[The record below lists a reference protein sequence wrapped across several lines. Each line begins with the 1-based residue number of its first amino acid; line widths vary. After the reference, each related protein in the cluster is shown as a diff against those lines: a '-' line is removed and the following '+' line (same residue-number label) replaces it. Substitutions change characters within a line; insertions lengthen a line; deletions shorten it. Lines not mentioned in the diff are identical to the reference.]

1 MRHPAEPDLTQ
12 RLLLAE
18 RARRVRERIL
28 EVVWTSG
35 SGHVGGALSEADIL
49 VALYFSALRVDP
61 KRPAWPERDR
71 FVLSKGHGGL
81 GLAVTLCER
90 GFITDADLGAFGRSF
105 HAVGMHM
112 DHTRVPGVEVSTG
125 SLGHG
130 LGVAVGIALGAK
142 LQSARFRTVCLLS
155 DGECYEG
162 STWEAAMSAP
172 ALGLGGRLVAIVDR
186 NRMTMDGDT
195 ETELPLEPL
204 ADKWRAFGWRV
215 VTCDGHDF
223 DALCPALF
231 GALRGDGGA
240 PTVILAETVK
250 GKGVSFMEHKPEWHY
265 GALDSSMYA
274 RALADVR
281 RAARDG
287 LP

>member
-1 MRHPAEPDLTQ
+1 VPDLAARLEQ
-12 RLLLAE
+12 RE

-28 EVVWTSG
+28 EVVWRSG
-35 SGHVGGALSEADIL
+35 SGHVGGALSEADLL
-49 VALYFSALRVDP
+49 VALYFGALRVDP
-61 KRPAWPERDR
+61 QRPSWEERDR

-81 GLAVTLCER
+81 GLAVVLCER
-90 GFITDADLGAFGRSF
+90 GFISDADLVKFGRSF
-105 HAVGMHM
+105 HAIGMHM
-112 DHTRVPGVEVSTG
+112 DHARVPGVEVSTG

-172 ALGLGGRLVAIVDR
+172 GLGLSRLVAIVDR

-195 ETELPLEPL
+195 EAELPLEPL

-215 VTCDGHDF
+215 ETCDGHDF
-223 DALCPALF
+223 DALAPALHA
-231 GALRGDGGA
+231 ALSDEARG
-240 PTVILAETVK
+240 PTVLIAETVK
-250 GKGVSFMEHKPEWHY
+250 GKGVSFMEHKAEWHY
-265 GALDSSMYA
+265 GALDSETYA

-281 RAARDG
+281 RGAWDE
-287 LP
+287 P